1 MELEQ
6 TIVHAKSPQQMS
18 DEYQSLKANSQPE
31 LIQIFGLEGIK
42 CVTMAVF
49 ISKAHKLFTVNK
61 Y

>member
-31 LIQIFGLEGIK
+31 LIQIFWLEQYK
-42 CVTMAVF
+42 T
-49 ISKAHKLFTVNK
+49 LN
-61 Y
+61 